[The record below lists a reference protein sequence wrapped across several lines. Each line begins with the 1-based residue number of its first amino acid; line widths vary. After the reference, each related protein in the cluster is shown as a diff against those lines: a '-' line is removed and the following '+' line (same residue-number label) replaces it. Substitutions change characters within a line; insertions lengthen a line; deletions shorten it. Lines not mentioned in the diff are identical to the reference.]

1 MTAYQGGKKRLG
13 KRISDVIKQV
23 EIDGCKENLD
33 YIEPFC
39 GMCGVLVHMVDG
51 KRKIEASDI
60 NKDLILMWKA
70 VQDGWLPEDKE
81 ITKDEFE
88 KMKLQTIHS
97 KERGFYG
104 VVCSFGNDYFG
115 TYRNNNIQ
123 QDYVKIGINNI
134 NSIKD
139 KTVNITFEHKSYIDI
154 RNINNKLIY
163 CDPPYLN
170 NNLKN
175 KLFRKFD
182 HLLFWNTMREWSKD
196 NIVIISEREAPDD
209 FKCIWEQEYTT
220 STNNNNNRK
229 THTEKLF
236 IYKFN

>member
-60 NKDLILMWKA
+60 NKSLISMWKA

-81 ITKDEFE
+81 ISKDEFYELKNGVDCKE
-88 KMKLQTIHS
+88 KAFYCTIQS
-97 KERGFYG
+97 F
-104 VVCSFGNDYFG
+104 CSEYLGDYRKS
-115 TYRNNNIQ
+115 TENRN
-123 QDYVKIGINNI
+123 YVKIGINNLLKV
-134 NSIKD
+134 KD
-139 KTVNITFEHKSYIDI
+139 KIKNVKFKNIEYTKHKPK
-154 RNINNKLIY
+154 NKLIY
-163 CDPPYLN
+163 CDPPYIN
-170 NNLKN
+170 HNYSRNPFFK
-175 KLFRKFD
+175 KFD
-182 HLLFWNTMREWSKD
+182 YLLFWNTMREWSKD

-220 STNNNNNRK
+220 IPNKHLSRK
-229 THTEKLF
+229 IHLEKLF
-236 IYKFN
+236 MYKFN